1 MSESYRGGNSR
12 VLSRQLD
19 LLRWPIVV
27 LDQKQQIV
35 FVSAALCELL
45 QIEATRLVGLS
56 CSPVLASDATK
67 AKEPAS
73 DSPVIPPQLSM
84 ILAPPS
90 DVLHGRAAVRQVP
103 WPPQQPL
110 GFAGQ
115 AFVPLIDEDPS
126 AGLILILFGEAN
138 VLRDRLLPLAPAI
151 PPRGTAAD
159 EILMRLRSQ
168 WQQLDG
174 LWQLLGS
181 SPAIGQAMR
190 RAQLAVRSQA
200 SVWISG
206 PAGSGKGELARRV
219 ANLRVREL
227 DLPVSAIQMLPID
240 CSLAD
245 ALSLANQLESLT
257 TRLRPGLPQAATH
270 VLLDHADLLSKSA
283 IELLMQWL
291 KEHESRVCVLAT
303 AQASAGMLAAS
314 GSLLADFAQ
323 TLATIEIEI
332 PPLGARREDVA
343 VLVEHQLTVAAKAA
357 SRRLPGVASVT
368 LELLQAYPWP
378 GNAAEVQRVA
388 SEMLSNA
395 VLTATI
401 QPNHLPL
408 QLRTFAGSLGGQPAG
423 VEPISLDDVLLDL
436 ERVMLQRAIKLS
448 PRNRARAARLLG
460 ISRPRF
466 LRRIAQLGLD
476 DATSSSDE
484 EE

>member
-1 MSESYRGGNSR
+1 MSQSFRGGNSR
-12 VLSRQLD
+12 VLARQLD

-35 FVSAALCELL
+35 FVSAAMCELL
-45 QIEATRLVGLS
+45 QIEATRLVGLA
-56 CSPVLASDATK
+56 CNPVLSGDAAGRAEPSDGTA
-67 AKEPAS
+67 A
-73 DSPVIPPQLSM
+73 IPPQLRM
-84 ILAPPS
+84 ILAPPA

-103 WPPQQPL
+103 WPPHQPL

-126 AGLILILFGEAN
+126 EGLILILFGEPS
-138 VLRDRLLPLAPAI
+138 VLRERLLPLAPPI
-151 PPRGTAAD
+151 VPRGTAAD
-159 EILMRLRSQ
+159 EVLIRLRSQ

-181 SPAIGQAMR
+181 SPAIELAMR
-190 RAQLAVRSQA
+190 RAQLAIRST
-200 SVWISG
+200 SSLWISG
-206 PAGSGKGELARRV
+206 PAGSGKAELARRIS
-219 ANLRVREL
+219 ALRSRDLEL
-227 DLPVSAIQMLPID
+227 PASASHRLPID
-240 CSLAD
+240 CSLVD
-245 ALSLANQLESLT
+245 AVSLASHLESLAA
-257 TRLRPGLPQAATH
+257 RLRPGLPPAATH
-270 VLLDHADLLSKSA
+270 LILDRADTLPKSVV
-283 IELLMQWL
+283 ELLTAWL
-291 KEHESRVCVLAT
+291 QEHGSRLCTIAT
-303 AQASAGMLAAS
+303 SQASIAELSRRETALSALAQS
-314 GSLLADFAQ
+314 
-323 TLATIEIEI
+323 LATIELEI
-332 PPLGARREDVA
+332 PPLCDRREDVA
-343 VLVEHQLTVAAKAA
+343 VLVEHQLTVAAAAA
-357 SRRLPGVASVT
+357 SRRLPGIAPAT

-378 GNAAEVQRVA
+378 GNSAEVQRVA
-388 SEMLSNA
+388 GEMLTNA

-408 QLRTFAGSLGGQPAG
+408 QLRTFAGSLGGQSAS

-476 DATSSSDE
+476 DQKPSSDE